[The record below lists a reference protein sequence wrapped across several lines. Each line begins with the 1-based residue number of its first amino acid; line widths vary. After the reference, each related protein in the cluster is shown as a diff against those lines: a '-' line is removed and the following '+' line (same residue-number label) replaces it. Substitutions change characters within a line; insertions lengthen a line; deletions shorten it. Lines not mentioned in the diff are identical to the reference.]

1 MSSYEQEGENVM
13 KALLRFSL
21 IVAVALTG
29 LSSALAQ
36 DETPTPQPP
45 VLGAINIIAP
55 ELYHTPAGGQETR
68 LVAHSVI
75 NPGDTLRTDENGT
88 GLITWFYDGTESVLG
103 PNSSLTLNDFSGE
116 AKGAYVI
123 NLTLHSGHLISGLGG
138 IASDLS
144 TGGSWIL
151 STPAFNVKLLRG
163 QFEVTVADN
172 GAATLAVT
180 QGRVEVTIGSGQ
192 PFPVDANQYLLSTD
206 GAVKMLSD
214 DGVTPN
220 LTGVCTATAKS
231 DLNIRLAPNQDSR
244 RLGGVKTDQVFWVE
258 SGTEGN
264 LWIQVYYQTPPE
276 DEEGH
281 NYGWVYGPA
290 VTLDESVCAV
300 LTRAPLDAR
309 MFGGPGIEN
318 ALGTAGESEPI
329 PTPTAQS

>member
-1 MSSYEQEGENVM
+1 
-13 KALLRFSL
+13 L
-21 IVAVALTG
+21 
-29 LSSALAQ
+29 
-36 DETPTPQPP
+36 
-45 VLGAINIIAP
+45 IAP
-55 ELYHTPAGGQETR
+55 
-68 LVAHSVI
+68 SVFS
-75 NPGDTLRTDENGT
+75 PGDTLRTDENGT
-88 GLITWFYDGTESVLG
+88 ALITWFYDGTESVLG

-116 AKGAYVI
+116 AKGAYVV

-144 TGGSWIL
+144 TGGNWTL

-163 QFEVTVADN
+163 QFAATVADS

-180 QGRVEVTIGSGQ
+180 DGRVEVTIGSGQ

-220 LTGVCTATAKS
+220 LTGVCTATADS
-231 DLNIRLAPNQDSR
+231 DINVRLAPNQDSR

-258 SGTEGN
+258 SSTEGN
-264 LWIQVYYQTPPE
+264 LWLQVYFQTAPE
-276 DEEGH
+276 DEESR

-290 VTLDESVCAV
+290 VTLDESACAG

-309 MFGGPGIEN
+309 IFGGPGIEN

-329 PTPTAQS
+329 VTPTPQP